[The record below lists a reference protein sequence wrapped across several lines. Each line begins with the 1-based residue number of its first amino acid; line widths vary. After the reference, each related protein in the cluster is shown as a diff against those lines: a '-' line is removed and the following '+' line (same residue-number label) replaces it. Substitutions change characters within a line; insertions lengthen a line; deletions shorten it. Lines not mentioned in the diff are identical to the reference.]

1 MSVIERDPVS
11 GYTTTGHDWNGIKEL
26 NSPIPRIVLWF
37 LAVTHIYAVIAWV
50 LLPTWPLG
58 QTYSRGLLGGDQ
70 QTAVQADIA
79 AATVARADWTTALT
93 IDSFD
98 SIRAD
103 PDLMARAMATAA
115 PLFGQNC
122 QACHGAGGIGGPGFP
137 RLNDDI
143 WLWGGTA
150 EQIETTL
157 RYGINSPHPDA
168 YYSQM
173 PALGRDQML
182 TRPEISVLT
191 DYVQT
196 LGAGV
201 IPDDPSEGAVLFQ
214 TNCAG
219 CHGDDAKGI
228 DGIGAPNLTDADWL
242 YGGDAATIRHSLM
255 NGRQGVMPAWE
266 GRLSVAEIRMLAL
279 YVADLGAG
287 GQGDGL

>member
-58 QTYSRGLLGGDQ
+58 QTYTRGLLGGDQ
-70 QTAVQADIA
+70 TTALQADIA
-79 AATVARADWTTALT
+79 AATAARADWTTALASE
-93 IDSFD
+93 SFE
-98 SIRAD
+98 SIRAN
-103 PDLMARAMATAA
+103 PDLMTRAMATAA

-122 QACHGAGGIGGPGFP
+122 QACHGAEGIGGAGFP

-150 EQIETTL
+150 DKIETTL
-157 RYGINSPHPDA
+157 RYGINSTHPDA
-168 YYSQM
+168 YYSLM
-173 PALGRDQML
+173 PAFGRDQML
-182 TRPEISVLT
+182 TRSEISVLT

-214 TNCAG
+214 TNCAA
-219 CHGDDAKGI
+219 CHGEDAKGI
-228 DGIGAPNLTDADWL
+228 DGIGAPNLTDRDWL

-266 GRLSVAEIRMLAL
+266 GRLSDTEIRMLAL

-287 GQGDGL
+287 GQGDGR